1 VVIETNFFFF
11 QKAILLEWDY
21 LMEECR
27 ASQTLDNL
35 MRVREFADAKL
46 KPAFGEF
53 FSAIALALSLPLS
66 LYRLSVLSI

>member
-1 VVIETNFFFF
+1 
-11 QKAILLEWDY
+11 
-21 LMEECR
+21 MEECR